1 MSMNEYPTERDVAKT
16 KNVEDKARDAV
27 EIVNTRYLIRFIAA
41 LFPIAVLFF
50 GWLGNRAVGSMDHIA
65 EQQVTMTTKVANI
78 EERLTSIVSSQVVAN
93 KTLNDRI
100 EDGLRTQD
108 NRANAQTAWIQRLS
122 DKIEDLFKRVYQM
135 PVTIR

>member
-1 MSMNEYPTERDVAKT
+1 MSSDYPSDRDVAKT
-16 KNVEDKARDAV
+16 KNVEEKARDAV
-27 EIVNTRYLIRFIAA
+27 EIVNTRHIIRFIAA
-41 LFPIAVLFF
+41 LLPLAVLFF

-65 EQQVTMTTKVANI
+65 EQQVTMTTKVSNI
-78 EERLTSIVSSQVVAN
+78 EERLNAIVSSQVVAN

-108 NRANAQTAWIQRLS
+108 SRANAQTAWIQRLS

-135 PVTIR
+135 PMTR